1 MTKTKILTL
10 WVLYGGKNPSIQRQ
24 RLPLEHIV
32 TMLNNNLQSRAADFC
47 GTYFVHEE
55 DARAALAALKVVA

>member
-1 MTKTKILTL
+1 MSTTKTKILTL

-32 TMLNNNLQSRAADFC
+32 TTLNMHSRPTDM
-47 GTYFVHEE
+47 TYFVHEE
-55 DARAALAALKVVA
+55 DARDALAALEVVA